1 MAGHGTTKLKIFEK
15 SLDLFS
21 RKGYNATSMD
31 DIATAVG
38 IKKATLYSHVS
49 GKEMIFT
56 EIFKQILEE
65 YITFV
70 TIHTKNDESISAREQ
85 LFYIFTKYTMYN
97 GNSAKM
103 KFWDR
108 FYYFPPEHF
117 QEYIYEKTEETLKYL
132 VTRIAAIFE
141 RGVSTGEFKCKNSM
155 DSALAY
161 YYLLIG
167 FVMSRSYYNTRNIE
181 DDIYN
186 CLTAF
191 LEGIQ

>member
-1 MAGHGTTKLKIFEK
+1 MAEHGATKFKIFEK
-15 SLDLFS
+15 SLELFS
-21 RKGYNATSMD
+21 QKGYNATSMD
-31 DIATAVG
+31 DISSAVG

-70 TIHTKNDESISAREQ
+70 TNHTMNDSSITAREQ
-85 LFYIFTKYTMYN
+85 LYSIFTKYTTYN
-97 GNSAKM
+97 RNSAKM

-108 FYYFPPEHF
+108 FYYFPPEQF
-117 QEYIYEKTEETLKYL
+117 QEYIYEKTEETSTYFI
-132 VTRIAAIFE
+132 TRIADIFE
-141 RGVSTGEFKCKNSM
+141 RGISTGEFKCKGM
-155 DSALAY
+155 DASLAY

-167 FVMSRSYYNTRNIE
+167 FVMSRSYHNSRNIDE
-181 DDIYN
+181 DILN

-191 LEGIQ
+191 FEGTQ